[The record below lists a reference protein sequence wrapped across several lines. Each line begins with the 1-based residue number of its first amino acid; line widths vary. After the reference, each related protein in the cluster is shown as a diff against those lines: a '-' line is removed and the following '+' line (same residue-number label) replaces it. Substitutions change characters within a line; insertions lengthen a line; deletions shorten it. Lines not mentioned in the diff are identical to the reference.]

1 MSKQVATIHFEK
13 WPELLMIARHGYSVA
28 NERKDNARA
37 AGKEAAWNGIT
48 RDQDAELTP
57 LGHQQ
62 AYSLGVMIGLSGEKG
77 FDDDLPEVII
87 TSPYLRAKQTTAG
100 IVRGIQSVL
109 PTYNPRIVVEERIRE
124 IEFGVMDCIDRKRFR
139 ELYPMEADR
148 RERDGKYYF
157 RPPGGENR
165 PDVRLRVHSVLDT
178 LNRDYVGMRVLIVC
192 HSVVVLAFR
201 SLIERWEEEEYLK
214 VDKEDD
220 CKNCGLTVYRRIFK
234 RKLELG
240 EYNLVAPLV
249 EIPVPPTQVNKY
261 PDHVEPDVNDYESRG
276 MRDRDIGIGWPK

>member
-1 MSKQVATIHFEK
+1 MSTATIHFEK

-28 NERKDNARA
+28 NERKDLARA
-37 AGKEAAWNGIT
+37 SGKEAAWDGVT

-62 AYSLGVMIGLSGEKG
+62 AYSLGVHIGQQ
-77 FDDDLPEVII
+77 DDEWRPEDII
-87 TSPYLRAKQTTAG
+87 TSPYRRAKQTTEG
-100 IVRGIQSVL
+100 IIRGMK
-109 PTYNPRIVVEERIRE
+109 PFTRYTPRVIVEERIRE
-124 IEFGVMDCIDRKRFR
+124 IEFGVMDGIDRKKFR
-139 ELYPMEADR
+139 ELYPLEADR
-148 RERDGKYYF
+148 RERDGKYYY

-178 LNRDYVGMRVLIVC
+178 LNRDYVGKKVLIVC

-201 SLIERWEEEEYLK
+201 SLIERWEESEYLK

-220 CKNCGLTVYRRIFK
+220 CKNCGLTVYKRIEK

-240 EYNLVAPLV
+240 DYNLVAPLV

-261 PDHVEPDVNDYESRG
+261 PDIVEPDVNDYESRG